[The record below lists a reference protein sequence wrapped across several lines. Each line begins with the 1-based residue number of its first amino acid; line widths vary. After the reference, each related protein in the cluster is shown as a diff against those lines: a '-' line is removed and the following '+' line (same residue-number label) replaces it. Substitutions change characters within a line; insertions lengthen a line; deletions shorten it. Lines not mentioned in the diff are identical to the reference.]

1 MRPSLTNRFRVA
13 TVVRGS
19 ENEVLARLADL
30 PSTIRVRT
38 TATTAGVV
46 VTLEQE
52 RRRPLAWRR
61 RTIRSL
67 RRQLDLVT
75 RGTTRIDPNSADM
88 SGTRHPQLTH
98 SAGPSHR
105 ARVSEI
111 ITECIRMIANR
122 SKLPAPLLG
131 RDHESTTS
139 CP

>member
-88 SGTRHPQLTH
+88 SGTRHP
-98 SAGPSHR
+98 
-105 ARVSEI
+105 
-111 ITECIRMIANR
+111 
-122 SKLPAPLLG
+122 
-131 RDHESTTS
+131 
-139 CP
+139 